1 MSEEVKAPRPPK
13 RTPKKK
19 VCVFCV
25 EHIDYIDYKDA
36 ARLRRFITEKGKI
49 LPRRM
54 SGVCAKHQRPLATAI
69 KRATPTIKKPLPFRQ
84 GFLFLRRALPLIRRR
99 DISPCRS
106 N

>member
-36 ARLRRFITEKGKI
+36 ARLRRFITEK
-49 LPRRM
+49 P
-54 SGVCAKHQRPLATAI
+54 
-69 KRATPTIKKPLPFRQ
+69 PTIKKPLPFRQ